1 MKNKKKWNEYLW
13 GWALVAPT
21 IIGLMV
27 LNIIPIFQT
36 LKMSFF
42 KSGDF
47 GQ

>member
-27 LNIIPIFQT
+27 LN
-36 LKMSFF
+36 
-42 KSGDF
+42 
-47 GQ
+47 